1 MGRNCSK
8 EGKNCGKVKN
18 LLCELF
24 DLLCWCG
31 IIVCFGVCFVWLQ
44 GNLSDKFTRKINLK
58 NQLEKN
64 WRKREAKKFVENA
77 DVFALA
83 RSTRTRARILTAISF
98 FCCHKCHTRR
108 EKVGKRWRKT
118 VRGKGEKCVSRCCDR
133 LISSGWVAYLLKY
146 VWGLVIMYWNIRK

>member
-31 IIVCFGVCFVWLQ
+31 IIGCFGVCFVWLQ

-58 NQLEKN
+58 NQLEKT
-64 WRKREAKKFVENA
+64 WRKREAKKSVENA
-77 DVFALA
+77 DVFAPA
-83 RSTRTRARILTAISF
+83 RSTRTLAHPRAHPNSNFVFLLSQVS
-98 FCCHKCHTRR
+98 HK
-108 EKVGKRWRKT
+108 ERKS
-118 VRGKGEKCVSRCCDR
+118 GEKD
-133 LISSGWVAYLLKY
+133 G
-146 VWGLVIMYWNIRK
+146 GNQ